1 MKNLGKIYTG
11 LLLLAIFLTFGC
23 ASTSGL
29 AASQK
34 IGEKNS
40 PALLYSVYIDES
52 TSNMSY
58 GDFPREELVECV
70 KVALQE
76 KAGFEFIEWSEYL
89 RVKDEVI
96 ADAEKKAAR
105 KSTMNGLL
113 NFAEVVGGEKS
124 VWDGL
129 TTNTTEVADWTNA
142 DIFKAVAKDKVTRGE
157 AFLYVSVRTAD
168 VYVKKVKK
176 PCASVTVM
184 ICNKKDEIEKQVMAV
199 TSDTNINFSSLS
211 VDEVDALYV
220 ELTKKAINLVAENM
234 GKKDGMF
241 ESNKIKVDTESLV
254 TSKPYNIYN
263 Y

>member
-1 MKNLGKIYTG
+1 
-11 LLLLAIFLTFGC
+11 
-23 ASTSGL
+23 
-29 AASQK
+29 
-34 IGEKNS
+34 
-40 PALLYSVYIDES
+40 
-52 TSNMSY
+52 
-58 GDFPREELVECV
+58 
-70 KVALQE
+70 
-76 KAGFEFIEWSEYL
+76 
-89 RVKDEVI
+89 
-96 ADAEKKAAR
+96 
-105 KSTMNGLL
+105 MNGLL
-113 NFAEVVGGEKS
+113 NFAEVVVGEKS

-129 TTNTTEVADWTNA
+129 STNTTEVADWTNA
-142 DIFKAVAKDKVTRGE
+142 DIFKAVAKDKVTQGE

-199 TSDTNINFSSLS
+199 TSDTKVNFSSLS

>member
-1 MKNLGKIYTG
+1 MKNLGKIYTA

-76 KAGFEFIEWSEYL
+76 KA

-113 NFAEVVGGEKS
+113 NFAEVVVGEKS

-129 TTNTTEVADWTNA
+129 STNTTEVADWTNA
-142 DIFKAVAKDKVTRGE
+142 DIFKAVAKDKVTQGE

>member
-1 MKNLGKIYTG
+1 MKNLGKIYTA

-113 NFAEVVGGEKS
+113 NFAEVVVGEKS

-129 TTNTTEVADWTNA
+129 STNTTEVADWTNA
-142 DIFKAVAKDKVTRGE
+142 DIFKAVAKAQRL
-157 AFLYVSVRTAD
+157 FCFFIIY
-168 VYVKKVKK
+168 
-176 PCASVTVM
+176 
-184 ICNKKDEIEKQVMAV
+184 ICIS
-199 TSDTNINFSSLS
+199 T
-211 VDEVDALYV
+211 Y
-220 ELTKKAINLVAENM
+220 
-234 GKKDGMF
+234 
-241 ESNKIKVDTESLV
+241 
-254 TSKPYNIYN
+254 SKY
-263 Y
+263 